1 MKFLLLFF
9 LISISLNLKSQSSF
23 RVNSIQGLNFGA
35 FIQGLSGQITIDENG
50 SRTAMG
56 SVYLSNIKPYN
67 AAIIQ
72 VEALPNRL
80 ITILN
85 GSDTYLTSP
94 NGGQMLLHIGR
105 SNPLSPYVNPNN
117 PGHPLDVYIGG
128 TLITNNRTIGGE
140 YSGFFSITFM
150 EQ

>member
-1 MKFLLLFF
+1 MKFLLLFL

-23 RVNSIQGLNFGA
+23 RVYSIQGLSFGA
-35 FIQGLSGQITIDENG
+35 FIQGLNGGQITIDANG
-50 SRTAMG
+50 SRTSSG

-85 GSDTYLTSP
+85 VPDTYLTP
-94 NGGQMLLHIGR
+94 NGGQMLLHIEGT
-105 SNPLSPYVNPNN
+105 NPLSPYVNPNN
-117 PGHPLDVYIGG
+117 PGHPLNVYIGG